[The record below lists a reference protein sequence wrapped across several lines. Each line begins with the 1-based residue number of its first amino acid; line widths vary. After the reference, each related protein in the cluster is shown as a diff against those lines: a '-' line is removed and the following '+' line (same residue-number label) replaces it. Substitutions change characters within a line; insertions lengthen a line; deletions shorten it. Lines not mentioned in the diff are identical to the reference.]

1 MGHKHKSYRAERI
14 YTKFVNDVLLDEE
27 QNFLD
32 ERRSELTEEVI
43 EYSDPSLDW
52 AARSHLRKDCE
63 KMPLAQLESL
73 AARLL
78 EESRERGF
86 QRYEK
91 EEDDRIFGDRI
102 SPLSYFDDDNC
113 DDMGY

>member
-43 EYSDPSLDW
+43 ECSDPSLDW
-52 AARSHLRKDCE
+52 AARSHLRKDCA

-73 AARLL
+73 AARLY
-78 EESRERGF
+78 EESREREF
-86 QRYEK
+86 QRYAK
-91 EEDDRIFGDRI
+91 EEDDRMFGES
-102 SPLSYFDDDNC
+102 SPFPTYFDACADCED
-113 DDMGY
+113 Y